1 MILIAASAAALP
13 PRCCLWPWSPRSS
26 FCPHRARVGPLRADI
41 LAALLMPLSID
52 GTVAAASLVMLR
64 AARLGQP
71 VPWLGRA
78 MLALAVL
85 ATLAANVGYGAAHGV
100 PGALISGWPAIAFVG
115 SVELAV
121 TMVRRTRAAEPGKRA
136 IEAYRIEP
144 RRWRAAVRAGHI
156 RPSSGLAGAR
166 PRRSAPRSTRD
177 RTARAGC
184 VMSDITHLHAVP
196 DRQPSPP
203 ARVKVTLWQRQEI
216 EGARALV
223 MATPDL
229 LATGSRPPTL
239 RGCLRRAP

>member
-1 MILIAASAAALP
+1 MSSKPDRDPDRGIRRGTTAAVLLVAVVAAVVSYIHIEHESA
-13 PRCCLWPWSPRSS
+13 RY
-26 FCPHRARVGPLRADI
+26 GQDI

-136 IEAYRIEP
+136 IEAYQSSLAAGVPLSERAISGQFGIS
-144 RRWRAAVRAGHI
+144 RRQAAKVRATVNAGSNGHG
-156 RPSSGLAGAR
+156 PGVS
-166 PRRSAPRSTRD
+166 
-177 RTARAGC
+177 
-184 VMSDITHLHAVP
+184 
-196 DRQPSPP
+196 
-203 ARVKVTLWQRQEI
+203 
-216 EGARALV
+216 
-223 MATPDL
+223 
-229 LATGSRPPTL
+229 
-239 RGCLRRAP
+239 